1 MGQQSI
7 QFRPRAAAHA
17 AGIGSTSAKTELIIE
32 GMTCGNC
39 ARHATDALQSV
50 EGVALAAVDLARSHA
65 TIRWK
70 PGSQPTLEA
79 LHASIAKAGF
89 TSRLAPTQ
97 AHGTSSNT
105 HSGPS
110 SSTQPP
116 NPWRR
121 PLTIGI
127 PATVLLLAADW
138 LLGLGTQ
145 RAFHWFSFAIA
156 LPVQIIA
163 GAGFYRGAW
172 SQLKARSANM
182 DTLVSLG
189 STAAFGFSVWALFSQ
204 SVPHLFFTEAV
215 TILTLISLGH
225 WMESRMAARAGE
237 ALKALLQLAPHRA
250 RKLSPTASPTASP
263 NLNPSL
269 SQHTPLSQTGTG
281 VSFDDWTESDTPADS
296 LVPGDIIALKPGDR
310 VPVDA
315 LVLAGNSAIDESML
329 TGESNPVDKSP
340 GTQVLAGTLNASGR
354 LIARVQATGEG
365 TALASIVLAVQRAQ
379 NSRASIQRLADRV
392 SSIFVPIVVSIAIL
406 AASAW
411 IFAPEATRALHERL
425 AASLWHVHLPDSPI
439 AAAFYVFCSVLIVAC
454 PCAMGIA
461 TPVALMAGVNA
472 AARRGILIRDAQAL
486 EKSGTV
492 NTVVFDKTGTL
503 TEGKPRVT
511 HFDSANSDLPS
522 EWLQSLAASLARHSQ
537 HPLSKAIA
545 NQSQVVVP
553 LKCVQELGGS
563 GVQGE
568 LDSPVPPGI
577 NTRTLRLG
585 SWAWLE
591 SSGVVLPKN
600 HPALDTAFAQ
610 GATLVGLA
618 IGSQLHAWFALR
630 DTLRPQAIQLVHSL
644 RQGPLHFQVHLLSGD
659 HSTAVQAIAREVF
672 ADGFTAGVRPE
683 QKADQI
689 RELQSKGLKVAFV
702 GDGINDAPALAQAD
716 LGIAVGRATD
726 AAREAADIVLL
737 RADLSGVQDALLLSK
752 ATLRTIRQNL
762 FWAFF
767 YNAAA
772 VPLAALGLLSPIVC
786 ALSMGLSDVI
796 VIGNA
801 LRLSRKKV

>member
-89 TSRLAPTQ
+89 TSRLAPTP
-97 AHGTSSNT
+97 APGTSSNT
-105 HSGPS
+105 LTGPS

-127 PATVLLLAADW
+127 PATVLLLTADW

-215 TILTLISLGH
+215 TILALISLGH

-250 RKLSPTASPTASP
+250 RKLSPRVPPAASP
-263 NLNPSL
+263 NPSCSQSATL
-269 SQHTPLSQTGTG
+269 SQAGTD
-281 VSFDDWTESDTPADS
+281 VSFDDWIESDAPADS

-315 LVLAGNSAIDESML
+315 RVLAGNSAIDESML

-354 LIARVQATGEG
+354 LIARVQATGDS

-411 IFAPEATRALHERL
+411 IFAPEATRTLHARL
-425 AASLWHVHLPDSPI
+425 ATSLWHVHLPDSPI

-511 HFDSANSDLPS
+511 HFESTTSDLPAD
-522 EWLQSLAASLARHSQ
+522 WLQSLAASLARHSQ

-545 NQSQVVVP
+545 NQSQVSVR
-553 LKCVQELGGS
+553 LKRVQELGGS
-563 GVQGE
+563 GIQGE
-568 LDSPVPPGI
+568 LDATVPPGI

-585 SWAWLE
+585 SWSWLE

-600 HPALDTAFAQ
+600 LPALDSAFAQ

-618 IGSQLHAWFALR
+618 VGSQLHAWFALR
-630 DTLRPQAIQLVHSL
+630 DTLRPQATHLVHSL

-659 HSTAVQAIAREVF
+659 QPAAVQAIAREVS

-767 YNAAA
+767 YNTAA